1 MSKRNSETG
10 GLLADKDFAVASGT
24 VKVYEWG
31 RGNQV
36 RVRHSKHWHGEMT
49 LDGVKWRELVGYGDS
64 IR

>member
-1 MSKRNSETG
+1 M
-10 GLLADKDFAVASGT
+10 ADKDFAVASGT

-64 IR
+64 LR